1 VGPYRYL
8 KYVVSVY
15 EETIFAETG
24 KNSHE
29 LSWRTRAKDET
40 AMNRI
45 TSTQVMSMFDQVL
58 EDLDP
63 QYQ

>member
-1 VGPYRYL
+1 
-8 KYVVSVY
+8 
-15 EETIFAETG
+15 
-24 KNSHE
+24 HE

-45 TSTQVMSMFDQVL
+45 TNTQVMSMFDQVL
-58 EDLDP
+58 EDLYP